1 MFGGRIGLPEIL
13 IVLVII
19 LLLFGVGRISKV
31 SEELGKSIKS
41 FRRGLSGEDDETN
54 DASKEEEKKTDDT
67 RKGA

>member
-41 FRRGLSGEDDETN
+41 FRKGLERRG
-54 DASKEEEKKTDDT
+54 
-67 RKGA
+67 R

>member
-41 FRRGLSGEDDETN
+41 FRKGLSGEDDEKT
-54 DASKEEEKKTDDT
+54 DAVKEEEKKTDDT
-67 RKGA
+67 GKGA